1 MDFIDTLNIAGSGLN
16 AERVRLQAVAS
27 NMANA
32 RTTRTPD
39 GGPYQRQ
46 VPVFKAASVRDFGT
60 DLDQQLRSVEIP
72 RVEKLAGFREVQ
84 DPSHPDA
91 DANGYVRYPDIDILH
106 EMVDMMSASRAYEA
120 NAEVVDTTVQMA
132 VRALDIGR

>member
-1 MDFIDTLNIAGSGLN
+1 MDILDTFNIAGSGLT
-16 AERVRLQAVAS
+16 AQRVRLQSVAS

-46 VPVFKAASVRDFGT
+46 VPIFQAEGVRDFGSE
-60 DLDQQLRSVEIP
+60 LDDHLAKVNIPEVRSLGGTIRRHEP
-72 RVEKLAGFREVQ
+72 
-84 DPSHPDA
+84 DHPDA
-91 DANGYVRYPDIDILH
+91 DAEGFVEYPDINLLH

-120 NAEVVDTTVQMA
+120 NAEVVDATVQMA
-132 VRALDIGR
+132 TRALEIGR